1 MAGSL
6 IYEELD
12 EMNEVIFVQNGV
24 IDIGFAINK
33 IKKYALRFESKY
45 VLGAYNCA
53 FNERSMFIYKC
64 KTECSGYY
72 LRKNTWKNLL
82 DEYPII
88 QEIIQ
93 NHLRDD
99 NMKLM
104 K

>member
-6 IYEELD
+6 LYEELD
-12 EMNEVIFVQNGV
+12 EMNEVIFVQNGI

-45 VLGAYNCA
+45 VLGAYNCT

-64 KTECSGYY
+64 KTGCSGYY

-82 DEYPII
+82 GEYPII
-88 QEIIQ
+88 QEII
-93 NHLRDD
+93 
-99 NMKLM
+99 
-104 K
+104 